1 MKISI
6 FTSMTN
12 PELRNDPWEDSLK
25 CYKEFADEV
34 IVVGDKWPV
43 EFVWNYIGTVFQE
56 GFDQCT
62 GDWVINMPLDYI
74 FHEDDF
80 PKIKKILSSSS
91 SSPAVAFPQHQIFT
105 PDRYYMQ
112 SKLCVALNKKH
123 FPQIKMNGGRDLC
136 LPTIENKRIMPSDVQ
151 QTKIPIWNYDK
162 VFGTRLTIANDRA
175 RFARAWFSQFQEWG
189 VFGGPTPDEAFE
201 AWMNMIKERYKKH
214 VLKLKLSQ
222 HPKYMR
228 ENLVSL
234 GGDQFGYD
242 AFGLKEQIKHNPT
255 EYLKAYKNK
264 LLQYRYP

>member
-1 MKISI
+1 
-6 FTSMTN
+6 
-12 PELRNDPWEDSLK
+12 
-25 CYKEFADEV
+25 
-34 IVVGDKWPV
+34 
-43 EFVWNYIGTVFQE
+43 
-56 GFDQCT
+56 
-62 GDWVINMPLDYI
+62 
-74 FHEDDF
+74 
-80 PKIKKILSSSS
+80 
-91 SSPAVAFPQHQIFT
+91 
-105 PDRYYMQ
+105 
-112 SKLCVALNKKH
+112 
-123 FPQIKMNGGRDLC
+123 
-136 LPTIENKRIMPSDVQ
+136 MPSDVQ

-255 EYLKAYKNK
+255 EYLKSYKNK